1 MVLWEAPNWGRGFF
15 NPYASIEFY
24 FFELMILLSGI
35 FFLAH
40 HWKNK
45 NPIRIGY
52 LSYYALILGW
62 WFLVLFSLAY
72 QGVDSG
78 FALAVT
84 AHSAVF
90 VLLYFLI
97 VNRVASVRSLLVALI
112 VSMSFQSLL
121 AIFQF
126 LMQSSLGLSFLGE
139 PFIASDIAH
148 LAKMNFGEIELIRAY
163 GTLPHPNV
171 LGGFL
176 SLSMI
181 GTFFLSIKKPWIKPS
196 LLLLQFF
203 GLLFSFSRSALI
215 SLTLALI
222 LMAVLYKKDIKQHS
236 KRLMNGVLTLVVL
249 ELAAVLWFRFDEL
262 TQSTGE
268 RFQGLVD
275 SIAMFDA
282 NPLGVGFQFYTLR
295 LDEVSHVTLMPWDY
309 QPVHNIYLLMLSE
322 LGVFGLLLGT
332 WFFLFA
338 ILKLHERRKF
348 WLTKQRVQ
356 KKRLLL
362 SSILIVAIIGLFD
375 HYWISLHQGLAL
387 LTFFFALAS
396 AFSLDPTHVT
406 AIKKGSALRRSQ
418 IDLTES
424 L

>member
-1 MVLWEAPNWGRGFF
+1 MFLTLSILSVPFQISMVLWEAPNWGRGFF

-181 GTFFLSIKKPWIKPS
+181 GTFFLSIKKPWIKKS
-196 LLLLQFF
+196 LRWGMIFF
-203 GLLFSFSRSALI
+203 QLDSAR
-215 SLTLALI
+215 
-222 LMAVLYKKDIKQHS
+222 AVF
-236 KRLMNGVLTLVVL
+236 LVCH
-249 ELAAVLWFRFDEL
+249 
-262 TQSTGE
+262 
-268 RFQGLVD
+268 
-275 SIAMFDA
+275 I
-282 NPLGVGFQFYTLR
+282 
-295 LDEVSHVTLMPWDY
+295 
-309 QPVHNIYLLMLSE
+309 
-322 LGVFGLLLGT
+322 
-332 WFFLFA
+332 
-338 ILKLHERRKF
+338 
-348 WLTKQRVQ
+348 
-356 KKRLLL
+356 
-362 SSILIVAIIGLFD
+362 
-375 HYWISLHQGLAL
+375 
-387 LTFFFALAS
+387 
-396 AFSLDPTHVT
+396 
-406 AIKKGSALRRSQ
+406 
-418 IDLTES
+418 
-424 L
+424 